1 MWQIQTAN
9 LPQEQRHRLDPKFLA
24 NEQSYLQLRD
34 SLLPQY
40 RGQWVAVQSGKVI
53 AAGPSLMDVMDRAS
67 AFGPHPFI
75 ALVGAEDAAVFR
87 VRGLAFAY
95 DQAYQPFPLPRLTAT
110 FWNHNESHS
119 QQHSDV
125 IPDTGA
131 DVSVLPDAD
140 RKTIDLFNSPYLTG
154 VSSGVVGASVTALF
168 YRAKVEINGHRYSAL
183 IQPVPAGRERIVGRD
198 VLNQE
203 RVLFDGPAGQVVVDP

>member
-9 LPQEQRHRLDPKFLA
+9 LPQEQRHRLDPEFLD

-75 ALVGAEDAAVFR
+75 ALVGAEDAVVFR

-140 RKTIDLFNSPYLTG
+140 CKTIDLFNSPYLTG
-154 VSSGVVGASVTALF
+154 VD
-168 YRAKVEINGHRYSAL
+168 VE
-183 IQPVPAGRERIVGRD
+183 
-198 VLNQE
+198 
-203 RVLFDGPAGQVVVDP
+203 